1 MSGSIHTA
9 DTSSTCNTKEYD
21 IAEHQV
27 PELYDPDIDPV
38 LAAARHVFE
47 EKLDEYLDKEYP
59 DKAQKLLKRGPLT
72 KLYAFY
78 EQYAMEP
85 DKIPFI
91 SFETN
96 RADEVKALM
105 YSKDFEAI
113 GDIVLQEPKEDVKK
127 HHKEME
133 DPSTQHSSL
142 TEVESGSGMHGVLLP
157 KSTEGEEDRDE
168 EEKEDEGGYRG
179 GVSLLYRTSA
189 SPKPDRGLEPIEEE
203 NEDEDGPVFL

>member
-1 MSGSIHTA
+1 MSGSGYTA
-9 DTSSTCNTKEYD
+9 DTRSTCDTEEYD

-27 PELYDPDIDPV
+27 PELSEPDVDPV

-59 DKAQKLLKRGPLT
+59 DKAQKLLKKGPLT

-91 SFETN
+91 KFKTN

-105 YSKDFEAI
+105 YSKDFKAI
-113 GDIVLQEPKEDVKK
+113 GDIVLQEFKEDVEKYR
-127 HHKEME
+127 KEME
-133 DPSTQHSSL
+133 DSSTQHSSL
-142 TEVESGSGMHGVLLP
+142 TEEESGSGMHGVLLP
-157 KSTEGEEDRDE
+157 KSTEGEEDGDE
-168 EEKEDEGGYRG
+168 EDEGGYRG